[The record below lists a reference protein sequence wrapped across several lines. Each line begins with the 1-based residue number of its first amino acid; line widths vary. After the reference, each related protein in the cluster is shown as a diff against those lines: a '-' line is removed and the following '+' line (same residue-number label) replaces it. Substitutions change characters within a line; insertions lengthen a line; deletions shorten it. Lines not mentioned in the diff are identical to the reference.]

1 MNSNSVRTTFA
12 TIAVMVATV
21 FVFQTRSAQS
31 SSATTSSQAAP
42 KPLLLEKEE
51 GERRIWREPP
61 PGDFMLKVSPKNNGS
76 QHLVMGTEDIAA
88 GDEFPTHKHL
98 GQDEILYIEKGTVHV
113 HLGDQE
119 RDLHAGG
126 TVFIPA
132 STWVSVKNAGTETVS
147 VVFVFSAPGFENY
160 MRCDSVLPNEK
171 VSPLSQEEQNGCAHE
186 GHVIYKRTS
195 KSKVKA
201 GASKAWPSPV
211 YRPIKRTIRRSDPV
225 GLAIPAATRNSSHS
239 ATATLR
245 DGTLSVGCA
254 PRTLRCRSWDSVPT
268 LNICIPAM

>member
-1 MNSNSVRTTFA
+1 MNSNSVRKAFVS
-12 TIAVMVATV
+12 IAVMLVAV
-21 FVFQTRSAQS
+21 CALQTRSAES
-31 SSATTSSQAAP
+31 SSANKSQAAP
-42 KPLLLEKEE
+42 KPLLLEKNE
-51 GERRIWREPP
+51 GERRVWREPP

-76 QHLVMGTEDIAA
+76 QHLVMGTEDVSP

-132 STWVSVKNAGTETVS
+132 YTRVSVKNAGTETVS

-171 VSPLSQEEQNGCAHE
+171 LTPLSPAGRSARRRRAAGRWSISC
-186 GHVIYKRTS
+186 RT
-195 KSKVKA
+195 
-201 GASKAWPSPV
+201 WP
-211 YRPIKRTIRRSDPV
+211 RARRSRP
-225 GLAIPAATRNSSHS
+225 
-239 ATATLR
+239 
-245 DGTLSVGCA
+245 
-254 PRTLRCRSWDSVPT
+254 
-268 LNICIPAM
+268 

>member
-12 TIAVMVATV
+12 TMAVMLVAV
-21 FVFQTRSAQS
+21 CVLQIRSAQS
-31 SSATTSSQAAP
+31 SSATTSQTAP
-42 KPLLLEKEE
+42 IPLLLEKNE

-61 PGDFMLKVSPKNNGS
+61 PGDFTLKVSPKNNGS
-76 QHLVMGTEDIAA
+76 QRLVMGTEDMPP

-113 HLGDQE
+113 HLGNQE

-132 STWVSVKNAGTETVS
+132 YTWVIVKNAGTETVS

-171 VSPLSQEEQNGCAHE
+171 VTPLSPQEQKACGHE
-186 GHVIYKRTS
+186 GHVIYKDLEDNP
-195 KSKVKA
+195 KK
-201 GASKAWPSPV
+201 
-211 YRPIKRTIRRSDPV
+211 
-225 GLAIPAATRNSSHS
+225 
-239 ATATLR
+239 
-245 DGTLSVGCA
+245 
-254 PRTLRCRSWDSVPT
+254 
-268 LNICIPAM
+268 